1 MTSVIFRFKK
11 KTDGVFKIINQFDG
25 VAPNST
31 TSPPF
36 FFPTRGKMATP
47 VKSLKNPESSY

>member
-36 FFPTRGKMATP
+36 FFQLE
-47 VKSLKNPESSY
+47 VKWQRLSKV